1 MQDSKSKKIVFLNGK
16 FMPMG
21 DVKLSVFS
29 PGFFYGFGLFE
40 TMRSY
45 NNKIVYLDQHI
56 KRIKNSC
63 RLIGIRLN
71 YSADKLKDMI
81 KKTITINKLKDTY
94 ARLTIWK
101 SFKGTDILIW
111 AKTYKRYSTLKYNRG
126 FRVYIS
132 RYKQNENSFF
142 SQYKTTNRLLYE
154 LAFQEAKQKGYDETI
169 MLNNRGY
176 ITECSRSN
184 IFFIKDKQ
192 LFTPSLS
199 SGCLAGIT
207 RRAIFDLA
215 KKYNIKIYEGNL
227 TLQDL
232 YEIDEAF
239 LTNSLMGVMPLASVE
254 KHRLAKGVNNF
265 KLTRFFIRKYNCL
278 LKNGT

>member
-1 MQDSKSKKIVFLNGK
+1 MQDSKSKEIVFLNDR
-16 FMPMG
+16 FISLEEA
-21 DVKLSVFS
+21 KLSVFTT
-29 PGFFYGFGLFE
+29 GFFYGFGLFE

-45 NNKIVYLDQHI
+45 HNKIVYLDQHL

-71 YSADKLKDMI
+71 YPADKLKDMI
-81 KKTITINKLKDTY
+81 KKTIAINKLKDAY
-94 ARLTIWK
+94 VRLTLWK
-101 SFKGTDILIW
+101 SVKGTDILIW
-111 AKTYKRYSTLKYNRG
+111 AKTYKRYPSLKYNRG
-126 FRVYIS
+126 FRVCIS
-132 RYKQNENSFF
+132 GYRQNENSFF
-142 SQYKTTNRLLYE
+142 SQHKTISRLFYE
-154 LAFQEAKQKGYDETI
+154 FAFQQAKQKGYDESI
-169 MLNNRGY
+169 VLNNRGY

-207 RRAIFDLA
+207 RRVVFDLA

-232 YEIDEAF
+232 YEADEAF
-239 LTNSLMGVMPLASVE
+239 LTNSLLGIMPLAWVE
-254 KHRLAKGVNNF
+254 RHRLARGVSNF
-265 KLTRFFIRKYNCL
+265 KLTRFFIREYNSL
-278 LKNGT
+278 LKNVT